1 MQYRRSVIASLLA
14 DSIREFLSGVE
25 AEEQLSQRARR
36 RIAAMRVAL
45 ELWEGK
51 SRVGEVRPISG
62 FRKKVDAE

>member
-1 MQYRRSVIASLLA
+1 
-14 DSIREFLSGVE
+14 
-25 AEEQLSQRARR
+25 
-36 RIAAMRVAL
+36 MRVAL